1 MTIRVVVVDDHA
13 VVREGL
19 KRILSED
26 PRVTVVGEAGDDI
39 EALTAVERQRPDA
52 VITDISM
59 PGRGGLELL
68 HELGRQHP
76 GLPVLVLSIHSE
88 DELAVRALKA
98 GAAGYLTKDS
108 APEELLQAVLRV
120 AVGGRYLSPGV
131 AERLAFHLDPR
142 GTEVLHQRLSDREY
156 QVLTKLAEGRSVGQ
170 IAAELALSPKTIS
183 TYRVR
188 LLEKLGL
195 GSNAELIS
203 YALRNGLV
211 P

>member
-1 MTIRVVVVDDHA
+1 VNVRVVVVDDHA

-26 PRVTVVGEAGDDI
+26 PRVSVVGEAADG
-39 EALTAVERQRPDA
+39 VEGLNLVSQQRPDA

-68 HELGRQHP
+68 YELGRQHP
-76 GLPVLVLSIHSE
+76 GLPVLVLSIHGE
-88 DELAVRALKA
+88 DQLAVRALKT

-120 AVGGRYLSPGV
+120 AAGGRYLSPGV
-131 AERLAFHLDPR
+131 AERLAQHLDPR
-142 GTEVLHQRLSDREY
+142 AGEALHERLSDREY
-156 QVLTKLAEGRSVGQ
+156 QVLTKLAQGRSLRQ
-170 IAAELALSPKTIS
+170 IAEELVLSPKTIS
-183 TYRVR
+183 TYRGR

-195 GSNAELIS
+195 SSNGELIG

>member
-1 MTIRVVVVDDHA
+1 VSVRVLVVDDHA

-26 PRVTVVGEAGDDI
+26 PRVTVAGEAGDGT
-39 EALTAVERQRPDA
+39 EALGVVERERPDL

-68 HELGRQHP
+68 HELRRQHP
-76 GLPVLVLSIHSE
+76 GLPVLVLSIHGE
-88 DELAVRALKA
+88 DQLAVRSLKA

-120 AVGGRYLSPGV
+120 AAGGRYLSPGV
-131 AERLAFHLDPR
+131 AERLALHLDARVSQAP
-142 GTEVLHQRLSDREY
+142 HQGLSDREY
-156 QVLTKLAEGRSVGQ
+156 QVLTKLAQGRTVGQ
-170 IAAELALSPKTIS
+170 IAVELALSPKTIS
-183 TYRVR
+183 TYRGR
-188 LLEKLGL
+188 LLEKLAL
-195 GSNAELIS
+195 SSNGELIG

>member
-1 MTIRVVVVDDHA
+1 
-13 VVREGL
+13 
-19 KRILSED
+19 
-26 PRVTVVGEAGDDI
+26 VVGEAGDDVG
-39 EALTAVERQRPDA
+39 ALTAVERQRPDA

-108 APEELLQAVLRV
+108 APEELLEAVLRV

-131 AERLAFHLDPR
+131 AERLALHLHPR
-142 GTEVLHQRLSDREY
+142 VSEALHQRLSDREY
-156 QVLTKLAEGRSVGQ
+156 QVLTKLAQGRSVGQ
-170 IAAELALSPKTIS
+170 IAEELALSPKTIS

-195 GSNAELIS
+195 GSNAELIG
-203 YALRNGLV
+203 YALRNRLV

>member
-1 MTIRVVVVDDHA
+1 VSIRVVVVDDHA

-26 PRVTVVGEAGDDI
+26 PRVKVVGEAGDDV
-39 EALTAVERQRPDA
+39 EALTMVERQRPDA

-76 GLPVLVLSIHSE
+76 RLPVLVLSIHSE

-131 AERLAFHLDPR
+131 AERLAFHLDAR
-142 GTEVLHQRLSDREY
+142 VSEALHQRLSDREY
-156 QVLTKLAEGRSVGQ
+156 QVLTKLAQGRSVGQ
-170 IAAELALSPKTIS
+170 IAEELALSPKTIS

>member
-1 MTIRVVVVDDHA
+1 VNVRVVVVDDHA

-26 PRVTVVGEAGDDI
+26 PRVRVVGEAADGV
-39 EALTAVERQRPDA
+39 EALSLVDRQRPDT

-88 DELAVRALKA
+88 DQLAVRALKA

-131 AERLAFHLDPR
+131 AERLALHLDARVVEAP
-142 GTEVLHQRLSDREY
+142 HQRLSDREY
-156 QVLTKLAEGRSVGQ
+156 QVLTKLAQGRTVRQ
-170 IAAELALSPKTIS
+170 IAEELALSPKTIS
-183 TYRVR
+183 TYRGR

-195 GSNAELIS
+195 SSSGELIG